1 MSSKAYVLRQIKE
14 ILQDK
19 KDFSEEEADKFVE
32 EHKDDKVYELLLI
45 KKNLRQQPEEE
56 LEDVST
62 VSSIRHS

>member
-19 KDFSEEEADKFVE
+19 KDFSEEEADTFVE